1 MFNTFLTTAEHHTV
15 IVVLLCNLHAYLFLN
30 CCKIF
35 KRTVFYNCSLK
46 AQDSVR
52 PHQLHHPKYGS
63 GSTKRRKSQTF
74 KMTFIMT
81 AAGMQYSLKC
91 VLYTVIYITY
101 NYIQLQ
107 HVYFLINYSDT
118 ALHSSK
124 TNRYMSFITDVI

>member
-1 MFNTFLTTAEHHTV
+1 MFRSFLTTAEHRTV
-15 IVVLLCNLHAYLFLN
+15 IVVLLCNLHVYLILN
-30 CCKIF
+30 CCKVFI
-35 KRTVFYNCSLK
+35 RTVFNNCFLK
-46 AQDSVR
+46 ARDSVR

-63 GSTKRRKSQTF
+63 DSTKRRKSQTF
-74 KMTFIMT
+74 TMTFIMT
-81 AAGMQYSLKC
+81 AAGLQYTLKC

-124 TNRYMSFITDVI
+124 TRRFYS